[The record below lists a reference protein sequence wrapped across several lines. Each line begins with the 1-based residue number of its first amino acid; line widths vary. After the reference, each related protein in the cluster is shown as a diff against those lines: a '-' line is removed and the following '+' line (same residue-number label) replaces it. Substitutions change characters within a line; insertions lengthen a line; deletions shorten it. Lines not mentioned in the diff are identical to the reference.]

1 MWTLTTRVQHSRCA
15 TRYQTDLTE
24 NEWQLV
30 QPMLPEPY
38 GTGRPRKWAMRE
50 IVNTILRSTRGHC
63 LALVAVGSAA
73 LADSLRLVFA
83 LSRSAPFEKINHVL
97 VMADPE
103 RVGREASP
111 TAAIIDSQ
119 SVKTTERG
127 GPRGHCNLN
136 CARLRIGL

>member
-1 MWTLTTRVQHSRCA
+1 
-15 TRYQTDLTE
+15 
-24 NEWQLV
+24 
-30 QPMLPEPY
+30 
-38 GTGRPRKWAMRE
+38 MRE

-119 SVKTTERG
+119 SVKSAEKG
-127 GPRGHCNLN
+127 GPASMRRVTTP
-136 CARLRIGL
+136 ARKSKVRSGMFSSIH